1 MKNSSEF
8 EGVEHRKD
16 WFRQCFRMRKRGD
29 RQPWIG
35 TVAPSPFLHSRQR
48 LLVSWAQ
55 AFACARC
62 ANRSLVRD
70 FEAMDPER
78 MEEEFEEHIPL
89 RNLRARSGILTGSR
103 FGKDSASCAFRDD
116 EFARAGS
123 RAQTGARLGA
133 SGERSRR
140 KPTNRY

>member
-1 MKNSSEF
+1 MLSNEKAWGSPAADWNSRALALSAF
-8 EGVEHRKD
+8 SATSISQLGSSI
-16 WFRQCFRMRKRGD
+16 CMRSL
-29 RQPWIG
+29 RQPI
-35 TVAPSPFLHSRQR
+35 AR
-48 LLVSWAQ
+48 L
-55 AFACARC
+55 
-62 ANRSLVRD
+62 RD

>member
-1 MKNSSEF
+1 MGIASRGLERRALALSAFSATSISQLGSSI
-8 EGVEHRKD
+8 
-16 WFRQCFRMRKRGD
+16 CMRSL
-29 RQPWIG
+29 RQPI
-35 TVAPSPFLHSRQR
+35 AR
-48 LLVSWAQ
+48 L
-55 AFACARC
+55 
-62 ANRSLVRD
+62 RD

-78 MEEEFEEHIPL
+78 MEEEFEQHIPL

>member
-1 MKNSSEF
+1 MLSNEKAWGSPAVDWNSRALALSAF
-8 EGVEHRKD
+8 SATSISQLGSSI
-16 WFRQCFRMRKRGD
+16 CMRSL
-29 RQPWIG
+29 RQPI
-35 TVAPSPFLHSRQR
+35 AR
-48 LLVSWAQ
+48 L
-55 AFACARC
+55 
-62 ANRSLVRD
+62 RD

>member
-1 MKNSSEF
+1 MGIASRGLERRALALSAFSATSISQLGSSI
-8 EGVEHRKD
+8 
-16 WFRQCFRMRKRGD
+16 CMRSL
-29 RQPWIG
+29 RQPIARLRRGKAIG
-35 TVAPSPFLHSRQR
+35 I
-48 LLVSWAQ
+48 
-55 AFACARC
+55 
-62 ANRSLVRD
+62 

-78 MEEEFEEHIPL
+78 MEEEFEQHIPL

-103 FGKDSASCAFRDD
+103 FGKDSASCAFRDDD

>member
-1 MKNSSEF
+1 MRSVGIASRGLERRALALSAFSATSISQLGSSI
-8 EGVEHRKD
+8 
-16 WFRQCFRMRKRGD
+16 CMRSL
-29 RQPWIG
+29 RQP
-35 TVAPSPFLHSRQR
+35 TAR
-48 LLVSWAQ
+48 L
-55 AFACARC
+55 
-62 ANRSLVRD
+62 RD

-78 MEEEFEEHIPL
+78 MEEEFEQHIPL